1 MDARGGKRIGAG
13 RKSNAEK
20 LLDAQNAASS
30 LASWFT
36 PEYQKSKW
44 QALLNSEDEAIVAKA
59 VAYLSDRLYGKAA
72 QSMKIEGE
80 MEVAIVKRV
89 LSDL

>member
-1 MDARGGKRIGAG
+1 MANGGKRPGAG
-13 RKSNAEK
+13 RKSKAAL
-20 LLDAQNAASS
+20 LLDQERVAKN
-30 LASWFT
+30 LADWFT
-36 PEYQKSKW
+36 PDLQKSVWNK
-44 QALLNSEDEAIVAKA
+44 LIKSEDQNVQYKA
-59 VAYLSDRLYGKAA
+59 VSYLSDRLYGKAA